1 MDRDTG
7 ERVRTDLNE
16 ALSEEALRE

>member
-16 ALSEEALRE
+16 ALGETDLRE